1 MALPEILVFLI
12 LAYLQTHSVK
22 TVWVEQPEEPGIV
35 GSASK
40 CVINKLSPQR
50 SPSDCQ

>member
-22 TVWVEQPEEPGIV
+22 TVLIEQPEEPGMV
-35 GSASK
+35 RGASE
-40 CVINKLSPQR
+40 CVINKLS
-50 SPSDCQ
+50 SSKVTF